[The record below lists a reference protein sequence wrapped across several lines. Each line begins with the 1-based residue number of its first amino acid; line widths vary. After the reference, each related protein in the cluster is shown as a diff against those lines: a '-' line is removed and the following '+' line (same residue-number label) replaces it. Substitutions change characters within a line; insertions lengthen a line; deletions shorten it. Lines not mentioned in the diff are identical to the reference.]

1 MDETQQ
7 QYEKK
12 IKKTDRR
19 AVAALVIGLSGAE
32 KQRPVVQVYFL
43 KEIYSVF
50 KGFNEL

>member
-1 MDETQQ
+1 MDETQR
-7 QYEKK
+7 QYEEK
-12 IKKTDRR
+12 IRKTDRR

-32 KQRPVVQVYFL
+32 KQRPVQVYFL